1 MVSRQW
7 RGFRFRLSAFCAEIL
22 QKSASRV
29 SFLVIT
35 VLRRYL
41 MLLSFRIANF
51 RSIRDEQEFSFVRG
65 SYGAPPPRADEDGPR
80 PWDARVGTVAG
91 LYGANASGKSNV
103 LKGLRFMRDAV
114 LNSFQNWSAGAPI
127 RVAPFKLDPL
137 FENSPSLFEVTF
149 VINRVRYQYG
159 FRITAKEVVGEWL
172 YAYPTSRRQIWFERD
187 ISADGMYYFG
197 KSFPG
202 RNRVIA
208 DLTRPNSLF
217 LSAAIANNHKKV
229 RLVDHWFRAHLLM
242 ASPEDRRARIDY
254 TAGMSDTEK
263 RWKQVTE
270 LIQFADLG
278 ICDARVREEQ
288 VDQNARARLLG
299 ALRALNLDADT
310 VDDKRLE
317 EYVERASTVI
327 EFGHSTDG
335 TPEPVYLPFDTESL
349 GTQTWFALVG
359 PVVRAINNGDTLMVD
374 ELDASLH
381 PHLTSEV
388 LKIFREPSKN
398 PKQAQIIF
406 TTHDTALLGTLLG
419 ERELLRDQVWFTE
432 KRPDGATVVYPL
444 TDFAPRKSENLE
456 RGYLQGRYGAVP
468 FLDERIL
475 SEVVSKVDPSEEHGD
490 SADDDLVTPAE
501 DASH

>member
-1 MVSRQW
+1 
-7 RGFRFRLSAFCAEIL
+7 
-22 QKSASRV
+22 
-29 SFLVIT
+29 
-35 VLRRYL
+35 
-41 MLLSFRIANF
+41 MLLSFRMANF
-51 RSIRDEQEFSFVRG
+51 RSIRDEQAFSFVRG
-65 SYGAPPPRADEDGPR
+65 SYAAPPPAADSGDGNR

-103 LKGLRFMRDAV
+103 LKGLGFMRDAV
-114 LNSFQNWSAGAPI
+114 LNSYQRWASDTPI
-127 RVAPFKLDPL
+127 PVEPFRLDSN
-137 FENSPSLFEVTF
+137 FENEPSLFEAIF

-187 ISADGMYYFG
+187 ISADEIYYFG

-217 LSAAIANNHKKV
+217 LSAAVANNHTGVK
-229 RLVDHWFRAHLLM
+229 LVNHWFRTHLRI
-242 ASPEDRRARIDY
+242 ASPDDRTARINY
-254 TAGMSDTEK
+254 TLGMSSTED
-263 RWKQVTE
+263 RWKQVKE

-278 ICDARVREEQ
+278 ISNARVRASQIDEAERETLRG
-288 VDQNARARLLG
+288 V
-299 ALRALNLDADT
+299 LRALNTPDGPMDE
-310 VDDKRLE
+310 KRIDELAG
-317 EYVERASTVI
+317 RATRVV
-327 EFGHSTDG
+327 EFGHTTGRS
-335 TPEPVYLPFDTESL
+335 PEPTYLPFASESL
-349 GTQTWFALVG
+349 GTQTWFALAG
-359 PVVRAINNGDTLMVD
+359 PIIRAIDNGDTLLVD

-388 LKIFREPSKN
+388 LKIFREPTKN

-406 TTHDTALLGTLLG
+406 TTHDTTLLGTLLG

-432 KRPDGATVVYPL
+432 KRPDGSTTVYPL
-444 TDFAPRKSENLE
+444 TDFSPRSSENLE

-475 SEVVSKVDPSEEHGD
+475 GEILGHIDSSEQHDDV
-490 SADDDLVTPAE
+490 DDDGISSAAR
-501 DASH
+501 DADR